1 MRGPVGKAAQRIVFP
16 LDFDNSAEAADFAGR
31 LQGRVGVFKVGLE
44 LFVSAGPEVL
54 GVVGDAGDIF
64 LDLKFHDIPATVR
77 GAARAAAAHGVRFIS
92 VHAAG
97 GRSMLEA
104 AVEGAGGK
112 TGVLAITALTSLDRA
127 ELARIG
133 LREELTDPRS
143 LVLHRAALAREAG
156 CSGVVCSGR
165 EVGAVRAEQGRD
177 FVTLVP
183 GVRPEW
189 GRVPLDDQA
198 RVTTPAR
205 AVGEGADFIVV
216 GRPIRLADDP
226 ARAAEQTADEIAR
239 ALESGPS
246 S

>member
-1 MRGPVGKAAQRIVFP
+1 MRGTARQAAQRIVFP
-16 LDFDNSAEAADFAGR
+16 LDFDNPAEAGDFAGR
-31 LQGRVGVFKVGLE
+31 LRGRVGVFKVGLE
-44 LFVSAGPEVL
+44 LFVAAGPPVL
-54 GVVGDAGDIF
+54 RVVREAGDIF

-112 TGVLAITALTSLDRA
+112 TRVLAITALTSLDRE

-133 LREELTDPRS
+133 VREDLTDPRS

-189 GRVPLDDQA
+189 GDVPLDDQA

-205 AVGEGADFIVV
+205 AVSEGADFIVI
-216 GRPIRLADDP
+216 GRPIRLADNP
-226 ARAAEQTADEIAR
+226 AEAAERTAEEIAR
-239 ALESGPS
+239 ALEPGLS

>member
-1 MRGPVGKAAQRIVFP
+1 
-16 LDFDNSAEAADFAGR
+16 
-31 LQGRVGVFKVGLE
+31 
-44 LFVSAGPEVL
+44 
-54 GVVGDAGDIF
+54 
-64 LDLKFHDIPATVR
+64 
-77 GAARAAAAHGVRFIS
+77 
-92 VHAAG
+92 
-97 GRSMLEA
+97 MLEA

-112 TGVLAITALTSLDRA
+112 TRVLAITVLTSLDREA
-127 ELARIG
+127 LARIG
-133 LREELTDPRS
+133 VREDLTDPGS

-165 EVGAVRAEQGRD
+165 EVGAVRAKHGRDFVTLVPGVRPEWHGRD

-189 GRVPLDDQA
+189 GVVPRDDQA

-205 AVGEGADFIVV
+205 AVSEGADFIVV

-226 ARAAEQTADEIAR
+226 AEAAERTAEEIAR
-239 ALESGPS
+239 ALEPGPS